1 MAGPISAYW
10 ASVSIKTDEKALK
23 DVDAYLKKIESRLS
37 KTAGKKGLA
46 VNLYIDEAKF
56 HKHLQG
62 VLNRAGKSSPFKLA
76 NVTIDPTKLVAS
88 VRSVFAQAQF
98 KAPISATISR
108 ASLQTIRSQV
118 QAALQGITIGV
129 RTASVTQRGSSTSQG
144 TGNVS
149 AQRRASLT
157 GRGDPSLQ
165 EFLMGKP
172 DKSSLS
178 AGNRRYLDAIVGKSF
193 GGVGGNSLTGMAIQ
207 GGLGGL
213 ARIGGGSFL
222 GRAAGMA
229 GMALGGPFGGAM
241 GLVGSG
247 ILSMAGSAF
256 TGIWSTL
263 GKVIT
268 LPFQAISS
276 AASMVTGA
284 FYKVA
289 LAAVP
294 LVAGF
299 GYINKF
305 VQKESQQQIAL
316 NTVSKSLGSSGNTEQ
331 KWLMNMANRDGMRY
345 GTLIEPYTSFIASAS
360 PAMGLG
366 MAKNV
371 FEAFTQ
377 FGLTRGAGDVSMG
390 LAMKAVSQMAGKGK
404 IQAEELRGQ
413 LGDAPGFGEMQG
425 IFAEAYQRS
434 LGRTSSEAKKGQK
447 AIEELND
454 AMKKGNVL
462 SEKVLP
468 FVAEIAK
475 QMAAGGIQ
483 EARLSSFAQQNRFMN
498 QLRTGRDN
506 FRTGGG
512 ETGIAFFW
520 QIMQRMGN
528 WWISNSSALGRA
540 FETTMYWLDAFRLGI
555 YEFYQ
560 FVSTGKENSFTD
572 WLKGL
577 GLDVDL
583 IYLAF
588 KDLKA
593 AIMQLLGL
601 DSNSASNNIKI
612 IGERLVTFVNNLAYI
627 VRSVEQVINGLNQ
640 IKVGVVTNQQK
651 YGEGTTFADRT
662 RNALSDV
669 GSNLMKFTPFRNFF
683 NYDSSISGGI
693 GTILRGI
700 TGGTAEAAGSLKN
713 LAVGGGQYAL
723 PISPKPAD
731 WKPEG
736 WGANPADISQG
747 MTRRSDYE
755 PPKTLNH
762 VVKIEVTGN
771 AEAISALMDDRSK
784 AQFPILFSKELT
796 KALVQAPKQ

>member
-1 MAGPISAYW
+1 MAGPVASYW
-10 ASVSIKTDEKALK
+10 ASVGIRTDDKDLK
-23 DVDAYLKKIESRLS
+23 KVDDYLKKIENRLS

-46 VNLYIDEAKF
+46 VNLYVDEAKF

-88 VRSVFAQAQF
+88 VRDVFARAQF

-129 RTASVTQRGSSTSQG
+129 RTGSVAPRSSGGSRG
-144 TGNVS
+144 TGS
-149 AQRRASLT
+149 EAERRKASLT

-172 DKSSLS
+172 DRSSLS
-178 AGNRRYLDAIVGKSF
+178 AGNRRYLDAIVGKTF

-207 GGLGGL
+207 GGFGGL
-213 ARIGGGSFL
+213 ARAGGSSFL

-247 ILSMAGSAF
+247 VISLAGQAF

-268 LPFQAISS
+268 LPFQAISG

-316 NTVSKSLGSSGNTEQ
+316 NTVSKSLGSSGQAEQ

-425 IFAEAYQRS
+425 IFAQAYQRS
-434 LGRTSSEAKKGQK
+434 LGRSGNQMKEGQK

-454 AMKKGNVL
+454 AMKKGNVI

-468 FVAEIAK
+468 YVAEIAK
-475 QMAAGGIQ
+475 QMAATGID

-498 QLRTGRDN
+498 QLRTGRDS
-506 FRTGGG
+506 FREGGG
-512 ETGIAFFW
+512 EAGIAFFW
-520 QIMQRMGN
+520 QMMQRIGT
-528 WWISNSSALGRA
+528 WWTSNASGIGRA
-540 FETTMYWLDAFRLGI
+540 FETTMYWLDAFRLGV
-555 YEFYQ
+555 YEFAQ
-560 FVSTGKENSFTD
+560 FVSTGQGNSFTD

-577 GLDVDL
+577 GLDVDS

-588 KDLKA
+588 SDLKA

-601 DSNSASNNIKI
+601 DSNSASTNLQIL
-612 IGERLVTFVNNLAYI
+612 GERLVTFVNSLANI

-640 IKVGVVTNQQK
+640 IKVGVVTNQQR

-662 RNALSDV
+662 RNALGDI
-669 GSNLMKFTPFRNFF
+669 GSNLMRYTPFAKFF
-683 NYDSSISGGI
+683 NYDKNTISGGLS
-693 GTILRGI
+693 TVVSGI
-700 TGGTAEAAGSLKN
+700 TGGTANAAGSLSN
-713 LAVGGGQYAL
+713 LALGGGQYAL
-723 PISPKPAD
+723 PINPTQN
-731 WKPEG
+731 G
-736 WGANPADISQG
+736 WTPTAPQDISTG
-747 MTRRSDYE
+747 MTRRSDYGSS
-755 PPKTLNH
+755 TQN
-762 VVKIEVTGN
+762 VNVKLEVQGN
-771 AEAISALMDDRSK
+771 AEVINALIDDRTR
-784 AQFPILFSKELT
+784 AQFPVFLSQELT
-796 KALVQAPKQ
+796 KAIVQAPKN